1 MFSIKQKA
9 KQTVKRAGLLTG
21 GLVFC
26 AVGVGFL
33 TVAAWI
39 YLANVLSVQLAALI
53 IGGAYV
59 GAGLILIGLGNS
71 RSHHVDPMSLS
82 EHATK
87 PAPPPN
93 VPPLLQALLFGI
105 EAGSKVSRK

>member
-9 KQTVKRAGLLTG
+9 KQTAKRAGLLTG

-26 AVGVGFL
+26 VVGVGFL

-39 YLANVLSVQLAALI
+39 YFANVLSVQLAALI
-53 IGGAYV
+53 IGGVYV
-59 GAGLILIGLGNS
+59 GAGLILIGLGSS
-71 RSHHVDPMSLS
+71 RSHHVDPMPLS
-82 EHATK
+82 EHEAK
-87 PAPPPN
+87 PAPQPN

-105 EAGSKVSRK
+105 EAGSKVTRK